1 MRREINWPENPKD
14 SKSYMHNQD
23 ILLSDGSIQF
33 ALFIKSKSPRTW
45 HNFFDSV
52 TAFLGKG
59 QHIFPTQHTLDMKK
73 ILCWTNS
80 LLFVNNEE
88 TLGENYDDWLSALW
102 IAILTLLNAIYIKA
116 YFFGLST
123 PELCLKTMQDKI
135 KIIFYLIGPDVLQL
149 ETNIYCIN

>member
-1 MRREINWPENPKD
+1 
-14 SKSYMHNQD
+14 MHNQD

-73 ILCWTNS
+73 YYAGPIHYC
-80 LLFVNNEE
+80 
-88 TLGENYDDWLSALW
+88 LSIMKRL
-102 IAILTLLNAIYIKA
+102 
-116 YFFGLST
+116 
-123 PELCLKTMQDKI
+123 
-135 KIIFYLIGPDVLQL
+135 
-149 ETNIYCIN
+149 

>member
-1 MRREINWPENPKD
+1 MDVQTSLKPIIIPVNALVQKLFPSLKLCKDLMPFTNMVWHNLILFYSISRNATYKVYCTNMRREINWPENPKD

-59 QHIFPTQHTLDMKK
+59 QHIFPTQHTLDMK
-73 ILCWTNS
+73 N
-80 LLFVNNEE
+80 
-88 TLGENYDDWLSALW
+88 
-102 IAILTLLNAIYIKA
+102 
-116 YFFGLST
+116 
-123 PELCLKTMQDKI
+123 TMLDQF
-135 KIIFYLIGPDVLQL
+135 IIVCQ
-149 ETNIYCIN
+149 

>member
-1 MRREINWPENPKD
+1 
-14 SKSYMHNQD
+14 MHNQD
-23 ILLSDGSIQF
+23 TLLSDGSIQF

-45 HNFFDSV
+45 PNFLTQLPLFWGRPAYLSDS
-52 TAFLGKG
+52 AHFRY
-59 QHIFPTQHTLDMKK
+59 DK

-88 TLGENYDDWLSALW
+88 TLGENYEDWLSALW
-102 IAILTLLNAIYIKA
+102 IAILTLPNAIYMKA

-123 PELCLKTMQDKI
+123 LELCLKTMQDQI
-135 KIIFYLIGPDVLQL
+135 KIICHLIFFYLIGPDVLQL